1 MTLVV
6 FFLLIASLLPVLILL
21 MAGPDGRAPA
31 VAPVRVASRRPRRR
45 LSPGSQRHP

>member
-21 MAGPDGRAPA
+21 AAGPCGRAPA
-31 VAPVRVASRRPRRR
+31 VAPVRVASRRPPRGISR
-45 LSPGSQRHP
+45 GSEGRP